1 MSTGGVAKQ
10 GGGGGVG
17 GTAMAAGACV
27 RERAPNED
35 HVVETVLTRPNLKFV
50 VRH

>member
-1 MSTGGVAKQ
+1 MWGE
-10 GGGGGVG
+10 GGGA
-17 GTAMAAGACV
+17 TAMAAGVCV
-27 RERAPNED
+27 HARAPIED